1 MNSPVGH
8 LNMQYMSATS
18 EYLYCSTFQI
28 NTTLK
33 CLFDEIRKPQEVFVK
48 VFIVTNTHLYPAA
61 CLCVCVRVLQGK
73 PMCESLGEISYSASF
88 LEWFSEEA
96 RRVYG
101 DIVPSPAKDR
111 KLLLLKQ
118 PVGVASIITPV
129 SSSLMN

>member
-61 CLCVCVRVLQGK
+61 CVSASACVCVCVSLRLRV
-73 PMCESLGEISYSASF
+73 SAS
-88 LEWFSEEA
+88 A
-96 RRVYG
+96 CVCCRVN
-101 DIVPSPAKDR
+101 R
-111 KLLLLKQ
+111 C
-118 PVGVASIITPV
+118 ASLSGRSRTPPP
-129 SSSLMN
+129 SSSGFLRRRGESTVTLCHLQPKTESSSS